1 MTTARQ
7 ATRKKEAEYSLFQQ
21 LNPEVVA
28 DPYALYRRLRE
39 YEPVHWDPFM
49 HSWVVT
55 SYTEC
60 VTVLSK
66 YKAARTP
73 TPESLETMGLG
84 VLAPYAGMMLK
95 QVMYLDPPVHASVR
109 AMCSVGFAP
118 KRMEMLRLRTVEIAE
133 ELIDRVIDRGEMDL
147 IADFAATFPAIVL
160 ASLLGVPVADHV
172 LLKYWATDVAELV
185 GNFEHNPDRIKQLA
199 QSLEEIRAYLT
210 ERLAE
215 QRERPQEGLLSA
227 LLEAEANG
235 LRLSEEEIVANAILI
250 CTGSLEEPA
259 NLIGCGMFSL
269 LQRPDELAQLREHPE
284 IVQTAVEELLRFESP
299 TQHTGRLAPEDVVLG
314 GKQIRKGDLVTAVI
328 GAANRDQLRFAEPDR
343 LDLMRADN
351 RHLAFGWAS
360 HYCVGAPLAR
370 LMAQAA
376 FPALLRRLPG
386 LDLVTKK
393 PEWRG
398 MAALRGIVSLRV
410 EFDAKRA
417 RAESVGVA
425 HV

>member
-1 MTTARQ
+1 
-7 ATRKKEAEYSLFQQ
+7 
-21 LNPEVVA
+21 
-28 DPYALYRRLRE
+28 
-39 YEPVHWDPFM
+39 
-49 HSWVVT
+49 
-55 SYTEC
+55 
-60 VTVLSK
+60 
-66 YKAARTP
+66 
-73 TPESLETMGLG
+73 
-84 VLAPYAGMMLK
+84 
-95 QVMYLDPPVHASVR
+95 
-109 AMCSVGFAP
+109 
-118 KRMEMLRLRTVEIAE
+118 
-133 ELIDRVIDRGEMDL
+133 
-147 IADFAATFPAIVL
+147 
-160 ASLLGVPVADHV
+160 VADHEQ
-172 LLKYWATDVAELV
+172 LKLWGTDVAELV

-199 QSLEEIRAYLT
+199 KSLEEIRAYLT
-210 ERLAE
+210 EKLAE

-328 GAANRDQLRFAEPDR
+328 GAANRDPLRFAEPDR

-410 EFDAKRA
+410 EFDARRA